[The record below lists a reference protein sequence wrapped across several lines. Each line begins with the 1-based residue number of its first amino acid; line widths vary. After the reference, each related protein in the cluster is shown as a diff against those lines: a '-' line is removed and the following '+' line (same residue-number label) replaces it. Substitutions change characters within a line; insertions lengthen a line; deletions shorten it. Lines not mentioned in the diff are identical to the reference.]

1 MYQPKVLAQTRR
13 IESVEALLRW
23 EHPVLGVVAPDRF
36 IVVAETAGMMDELTR
51 WVLGEA
57 LDAEVRWR
65 DSGVDVAVAVNLSAQ
80 SVGDYGL
87 LGWIDDQLRL
97 RGLAPS
103 CLTVEITETAVMADP
118 EVATRFL
125 AALRALGMRVS
136 VDDFGTGYTSL
147 SVLARLPLDEL
158 KIDQSFI
165 RRSATSTA
173 DEAVIRSVRELG
185 HRLGLDVVAEG
196 VEDEATARRLTEF
209 GVDVLQGYFFSEP
222 LTETALA
229 GFVAADRGA
238 GHETSGPLDERAE
251 ADRITALYRYGI
263 LDSETDAGLDD
274 ITALAAHICN
284 TPIALVSLVDVD
296 RQHFA
301 ARVGL
306 GVTETPRS
314 DSFCA
319 HALTGVDLLEVADAQ
334 ADERFAHNPL
344 VTGDPNVRF
353 YAGAPLRTPDGH
365 TLGSLCVIDRKPR
378 HLTNAQRRALA
389 SLSRTVMRQLE
400 TRRVALAA
408 GRLPDQLRQMLTART
423 HGHPQQA
430 ETVHLG
436 MCAELLL
443 CDFVMILRRTRRDSP
458 YFTPSNC
465 LADPARTKIIDTLA
479 IDSTATNSLAT
490 AIEHRTAVFVPD
502 VTTSPLTDRHTSR
515 LLDVRAVHVQPVIR
529 PDNTIDSVIVTG
541 WEHST
546 DNLNRTAIEF
556 LAVTATVLGM
566 TPPSTAAAVSE
577 TN

>member
-36 IVVAETAGMMDELTR
+36 IVVAETAGMMGELTR
-51 WVLGEA
+51 WVLAEA
-57 LDAEVRWR
+57 LDAQTRWQAA
-65 DSGVDVAVAVNLSAQ
+65 GVDVAVAVNLSAQ
-80 SVGDYGL
+80 SVGDFGL
-87 LGWIDDQLRL
+87 LGWIDEQLRS
-97 RGLAPS
+97 RGLRPS

-125 AALRALGMRVS
+125 AALRVLGVRVS
-136 VDDFGTGYTSL
+136 VDDFGTGFTSL

-158 KIDQSFI
+158 KIDRSFI

-209 GVDVLQGYFFSEP
+209 GADILQGYFFSKP
-222 LTETALA
+222 LIETALTA
-229 GFVAADRGA
+229 FVTAERDSRRQ
-238 GHETSGPLDERAE
+238 SDSQLDDSAE
-251 ADRITALYRYGI
+251 HDRIAALYRYGI

-301 ARVGL
+301 SRVGL
-306 GVTETPRS
+306 EATETPRS

-319 HALTGVDLLEVADAQ
+319 RALTGVDLLEVADAQ
-334 ADERFAHNPL
+334 ADERFVNNPL
-344 VTGDPNVRF
+344 VTGDPNIRF

-378 HLTNAQRRALA
+378 NLTNAQRRALA

-408 GRLPDQLRQMLTART
+408 QRLPGQLRHILTART
-423 HGHPQQA
+423 HGQRRKA
-430 ETVHLG
+430 EDLHLR

-443 CDFVMILRRTRRDSP
+443 CDCAIILRRSRPDSP
-458 YFTPSNC
+458 YFTPSNS
-465 LADPARTKIIDTLA
+465 LTDRARLSVIDTLVV
-479 IDSTATNSLAT
+479 DSTATNSLAA
-490 AIEHRTAVFVPD
+490 AIDRHSAVFVPD
-502 VTTSPLTDRHTSR
+502 VTTSPLTDRRTSSQ
-515 LLDVRAVHVQPVIR
+515 LDLRAVHIQPVVR
-529 PDNTIDSVIVTG
+529 LDNTIDSAIVTG
-541 WEHST
+541 WEHPT

-556 LAVTATVLGM
+556 LALIATVLGM
-566 TPPSTAAAVSE
+566 TSSATTAP
-577 TN
+577 